1 MPASGCPCPALLTA
15 YVPRFPSRAFSL
27 GPTLNPQPH
36 EDERRNSNEINA
48 TLMGYGANLT
58 GKADLEDFHY
68 VVCWNS
74 WWFFRTLFQSFG
86 ENSTT
91 VGATR
96 EVLS

>member
-1 MPASGCPCPALLTA
+1 
-15 YVPRFPSRAFSL
+15 
-27 GPTLNPQPH
+27 
-36 EDERRNSNEINA
+36 
-48 TLMGYGANLT
+48 MGYGANLT